1 MSHMSNPQYS
11 VEGAKL
17 QGYRL
22 FSRYWLKSPGSLRLH
37 APSIYTLGVKNEEYP
52 PLMCNTLAEIISES
66 LLGPERSEPIPEW
79 FSSVVDS
86 LVAEFND
93 DAEMGAD
100 YARRP

>member
-1 MSHMSNPQYS
+1 
-11 VEGAKL
+11 
-17 QGYRL
+17 
-22 FSRYWLKSPGSLRLH
+22 
-37 APSIYTLGVKNEEYP
+37 
-52 PLMCNTLAEIISES
+52 MCNTLAEIISES

>member
-1 MSHMSNPQYS
+1 MLRVQSFRDIVFFLETGSNPQEALDFMHPLYII
-11 VEGAKL
+11 
-17 QGYRL
+17 Y
-22 FSRYWLKSPGSLRLH
+22 
-37 APSIYTLGVKNEEYP
+37 IYTLGVKNEEYP